1 LPDDLVVGVEL
12 NTQPK
17 RVVTM
22 KSRIARLAVVAIVLL
37 MGRVPSDAEAA
48 APSSGSSPFAQTE
61 GFNSEA
67 SFSGY
72 IGDDS
77 ELRAPAGIADQP
89 LPLGVQA
96 RPAAYGYDL
105 SPKSGVSGGKDAKGG
120 KGGLG
125 KGDHASGPW
134 IYGPWVSVEYLSTW
148 LQGRYLPPLVST
160 SPPGTAGVVPGASI
174 LFGGDDLSDNRQTA
188 GKLTIG
194 GWLDP
199 SEQLGLVGNFFLIE
213 TESVGFHGAS
223 DASGS
228 PLLAR
233 PIYETWPSADGGVGP
248 ASFLVS
254 GPTTVGNLP
263 FILDGQIDA
272 VAKTDVLGAEG
283 YLRYLLFCAPGQRLD
298 LIGGY
303 QFSRVDDRLT
313 ISSST
318 DIDPQFFGANF
329 AAEDIFDTQNKFHG
343 GTIGLLGQVGSGPV
357 VLSVLAKVGLGDM
370 NQRVTIDGQSA
381 LTDAGGFTSHYTSG
395 ILALPTN
402 MGTYEQDKFAVI
414 PEAEIKLTFKLTKH
428 LEATVGY
435 DFIYWSS
442 LALAG
447 EQIDTSLGN
456 LPTVNS
462 SQWFGGSLDPAGG
475 SYPGFNGIKD
485 SSLYLQGLSVGLTLR
500 M

>member
-1 LPDDLVVGVEL
+1 
-12 NTQPK
+12 
-17 RVVTM
+17 
-22 KSRIARLAVVAIVLL
+22 
-37 MGRVPSDAEAA
+37 
-48 APSSGSSPFAQTE
+48 
-61 GFNSEA
+61 
-67 SFSGY
+67 
-72 IGDDS
+72 
-77 ELRAPAGIADQP
+77 
-89 LPLGVQA
+89 
-96 RPAAYGYDL
+96 
-105 SPKSGVSGGKDAKGG
+105 
-120 KGGLG
+120 
-125 KGDHASGPW
+125 
-134 IYGPWVSVEYLSTW
+134 
-148 LQGRYLPPLVST
+148 
-160 SPPGTAGVVPGASI
+160 
-174 LFGGDDLSDNRQTA
+174 
-188 GKLTIG
+188 
-194 GWLDP
+194 
-199 SEQLGLVGNFFLIE
+199 
-213 TESVGFHGAS
+213 VGFHGAS